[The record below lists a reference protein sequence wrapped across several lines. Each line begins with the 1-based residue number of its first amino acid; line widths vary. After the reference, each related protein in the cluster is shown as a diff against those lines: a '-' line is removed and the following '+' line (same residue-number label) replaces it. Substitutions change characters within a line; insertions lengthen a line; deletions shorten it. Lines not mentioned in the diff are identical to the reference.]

1 MEQEQANNFNEHF
14 FFGRYRGDCFV
25 SYDGNKD
32 RLDDVLSFL
41 IALECD
47 VKFPIEIEQDC

>member
-32 RLDDVLSFL
+32 RLDDVLSLL

-47 VKFPIEIEQDC
+47 LKFPIEIEQDC